1 MPKMTSAIKRI
12 SIASYTTKYAAYPA
26 DLLAFC
32 ETHKVMPPSI
42 TSLRGQ
48 ALALMAQPDVRGQL
62 YLQREDT
69 EQFFKQIG
77 VPTNDAIQQFNKAT
91 GLKRIK
97 SRGCYCLAYPYEA
110 DTTDLDKR
118 NGAAISGDRNTAI
131 EHIKAWWRANLVDVP
146 NSEWQV
152 GHLDPTVG
160 DASDA
165 NLGYQPPLQA
175 KYRNR
180 FKWDAYFHK
189 MWPTADE
196 WIGKMNEYHT
206 EAEQRAM
213 LAALKA
219 KFE

>member
-1 MPKMTSAIKRI
+1 MAALNRI
-12 SIASYTTKYAAYPA
+12 SITAYTTKYTAYPA

-32 ETHKVMPPSI
+32 ETMKVMPPNI

-48 ALALMAQPDVRGQL
+48 ALALMAQPEVRGQL

-69 EQFFKQIG
+69 EQFFEQIG

-97 SRGCYCLAYPYEA
+97 KRGAYCLVYPYEA

-118 NGAAISGDRNTAI
+118 KGVAISGDRNTAI
-131 EHIKAWWRANLVDVP
+131 EHIKSWWRTNLVDVP

-160 DASDA
+160 DASET
-165 NLGYQPPLQA
+165 NLAYQPPLQA

-180 FKWDAYFHK
+180 FKWNAYFQK

-196 WIGKMNEYHT
+196 WIGKMNKYHT

>member
-1 MPKMTSAIKRI
+1 MSAAATVKRI
-12 SIASYTTKYAAYPA
+12 AIANYNTKYVAYPA
-26 DLLAFC
+26 DLLTFC
-32 ETHKVMPPSI
+32 ESHKVVPPSI

-48 ALALMAQPDVRGQL
+48 ALALMAQPEVRGQL
-62 YLQREDT
+62 YIERDDAT
-69 EQFFKQIG
+69 QFFKNIAMTTG
-77 VPTNDAIQQFNKAT
+77 DAIQQFNKAT

-97 SRGCYCLAYPYEA
+97 KRGAYCLTYPYEA

-118 NGAAISGDRNTAI
+118 KGAAISGDRDTAI
-131 EHIKAWWRANLVDVP
+131 EHIKSWWRTNLVDVP

-165 NLGYQPPLQA
+165 NLAYQPPIQA

-180 FKWDAYFHK
+180 FKWNAYFQK

-196 WIGKMNEYHT
+196 WIGKMNQYHT